1 MAVLAIPLLEA
12 AANALLVA
20 LGVTA
25 TVGGAVVVSDE
36 VRKRT
41 KAASDAK
48 ARTDAQPITTT
59 RQTCQ
64 KCPPDCGQLVP
75 VNHSMNEEPRAY
87 QARITGFAP
96 GTEWRW
102 AGLDFD
108 GFKSALCQLQEAKGN
123 YDQFFDEDD
132 DVKFFFFGFRKM
144 GEQAV
149 AQATAVRS
157 NPPATLNWYFQ
168 TPKAYAFMTPKLT
181 ALGIVAAYV
190 P

>member
-1 MAVLAIPLLEA
+1 MAALAIPLLA
-12 AANALLVA
+12 AAADALLVA
-20 LGVTA
+20 LGITVV
-25 TVGGAVVVSDE
+25 VGGTLVVSDE

-48 ARTDAQPITTT
+48 AKTDAQPITTT
-59 RQTCQ
+59 RQACQ

-123 YDQFFDEDD
+123 YDQFIYPGGKIKPFFQGFD
-132 DVKFFFFGFRKM
+132 KM
-144 GEQAV
+144 KVQAT
-149 AQATAVRS
+149 AQATTVRA
-157 NPPATLNWYFQ
+157 NPPTSLNWCFQ
-168 TPKAYAFMTPKLT
+168 TPMTYALMSRTLS
-181 ALGIVAAYV
+181 AMGIVTVYA